1 MAWKEPSLVAW
12 TDMLERLWKHDL
24 DEHRLEG
31 SSHDKETRE
40 KNKKLLRNIL
50 KERGR
55 RDTSSIDK
63 ETLRKNEK
71 LLRDILKERGRRD
84 TSSLVDEKTM
94 KRNQKLLRDI
104 LLSEL

>member
-1 MAWKEPSLVAW
+1 MFNAKVNLHMAWKEPSLVAW

-50 KERGR
+50 KERVR
-55 RDTSSIDK
+55 RSFVTDTVMIGSS
-63 ETLRKNEK
+63 
-71 LLRDILKERGRRD
+71 
-84 TSSLVDEKTM
+84 
-94 KRNQKLLRDI
+94 
-104 LLSEL
+104 